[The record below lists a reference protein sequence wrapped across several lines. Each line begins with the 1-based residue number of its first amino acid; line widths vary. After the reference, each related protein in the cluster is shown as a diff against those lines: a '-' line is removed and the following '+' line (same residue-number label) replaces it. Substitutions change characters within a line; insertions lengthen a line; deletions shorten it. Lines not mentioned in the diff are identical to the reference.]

1 MSGEPAHVAADVHAL
16 IQDLLPVLVPGARF
30 DADAAEVILPVGRSE
45 PHAVTRTI
53 VGRCAAA
60 QRHQWP
66 RLVEEWLR
74 DMSEQAAIAIG
85 EIELLGD
92 VRKLLRLRIVPKTS
106 EATREAF
113 VVTDFGPFFDAM
125 VVIDH
130 PEYGGPLTQER
141 ASRLE
146 LSRLGDLA
154 IGNTERTEM
163 VGLTVSERPLT
174 LTESVRLVTKPGSRY
189 VSVAL
194 TDLARY
200 LPRRC
205 PYGALVGVP
214 DHNKVLLYPVASTAA
229 LDVLPVF
236 ADVVAEMHDTGS
248 DPCSRGVFWWVEGHL
263 LAVPDPSAPPPE
275 LGHLI
280 ARLPRADAT
289 GRAARPGVV
298 RRLGAAVRS
307 ALRRGR

>member
-1 MSGEPAHVAADVHAL
+1 MSGAPADVAANVHAL

-30 DADAAEVILPVGRSE
+30 DADAAELVLPVGRAE
-45 PHAVTRTI
+45 PRAVTTTI
-53 VGRCAAA
+53 VGHCARAP
-60 QRHQWP
+60 QHLWP

-74 DMSEQAAIAIG
+74 DVSDQATLAIG

-106 EATREAF
+106 EPTREGF

-130 PEYGGPLTQER
+130 PAYGGPLTKER
-141 ASRLE
+141 AARLQ
-146 LSRLGDLA
+146 LGKLGTLA
-154 IGNTERTEM
+154 IDNTHRDELI
-163 VGLTVSERPLT
+163 GLTVTERPLT

-194 TDLARY
+194 TDLASH

-214 DHNKVLLYPVASTAA
+214 DHNKVLLYPVASTAVF
-229 LDVLPVF
+229 DVLPVF
-236 ADVVAEMHDTGS
+236 ADVVAEMYDGGG
-248 DPCSRGVFWWVEGHL
+248 DPCSRGIFWWVDGHL
-263 LAVPDPSAPPPE
+263 LAVPDPRTPPPE
-275 LGHLI
+275 LGPLI
-280 ARLPRADAT
+280 GRIPRAD
-289 GRAARPGVV
+289 GPGRPGSVW
-298 RRLGAAVRS
+298 RRLAAAVRS
-307 ALRRGR
+307 AVRRRP